1 MDTPMRLFILVAAIC
16 LPAIAFEIPADS
28 RQCVVGTA
36 SGWSSSKVT
45 LSAYEKRGDQWVR
58 TLGPWPGRLGKSG
71 LAWGDG
77 LHPVPSGAT
86 TKKEG
91 DWKAPA
97 GVFRIGGA
105 WGYDASIR
113 KHPKLFYRQIT
124 TRDLWVEDSGSSSYN
139 RHLIIDHEPKTEW
152 EKQQQMRQND
162 PAHALKL
169 FIAHNAP
176 PRVTPGKGSAIFF
189 HIWRGGGSKPTA
201 GCTTL
206 AEANLRALIAWLDPD
221 AQPLYVLLPEAEY
234 RAHSEGWDLPGIDAN

>member
-1 MDTPMRLFILVAAIC
+1 MRLPSLIAALC
-16 LPAIAFEIPADS
+16 LPLAAFELPEDS
-28 RQCVVGTA
+28 RQCVVGIA
-36 SGWSSSKVT
+36 PDWNSSKVT
-45 LSAYEKRGDQWVR
+45 LTAYEKKGGRWVR
-58 TLGPWPGRLGKSG
+58 ALGPWPGRLGKSG
-71 LAWGDG
+71 MAWGDG
-77 LHPVPSGAT
+77 LHPVPAAAA

-113 KHPKLFYRQIT
+113 KHPKQFYRQIT
-124 TRDLWVEDSGSSSYN
+124 TRDLWVEDSSSSSYN
-139 RHLIIDHEPKTEW
+139 RHLILDHDPATEW
-152 EKQQQMRQND
+152 EKKQQMRQND
-162 PAHALKL
+162 HAHSLKL

-206 AEANLRALIAWLDPD
+206 AESNLRNLIAWLDPD
-221 AQPLYVLLPEAEY
+221 ANPLYVLLPESDY
-234 RAHSEGWDLPGIDAN
+234 RKHATSWQLP

>member
-1 MDTPMRLFILVAAIC
+1 MRLISLIAALC
-16 LPAIAFEIPADS
+16 LPLAAFELPGDS
-28 RQCVVGTA
+28 RQCVVGIA
-36 SGWSSSKVT
+36 ADWNSSKVT
-45 LSAYEKRGDQWVR
+45 LTAYEKMDGRWVR
-58 TLGPWPGRLGKSG
+58 SLGPWPGRLGKSG
-71 LAWGDG
+71 MAWGDG
-77 LHPVPSGAT
+77 LHPVPAGVPQ
-86 TKKEG
+86 KKEG

-113 KHPKLFYRQIT
+113 KHPKQFYRQIT

-139 RHLIIDHEPKTEW
+139 RHLILDHEPATEW
-152 EKQQQMRQND
+152 EKKQQMRQND
-162 PAHALKL
+162 HAHSLKL

-206 AEANLRALIAWLDPD
+206 DESNLRTLIAWLDPD
-221 AQPLYVLLPEAEY
+221 AKPLYVLLPEADY
-234 RAHSEGWDLPGIDAN
+234 GKHAKAWKLP